1 MLFESQ
7 MGNETAPNAE
17 RGVHAASAC
26 AAALPFSLS
35 SQKRRRGPGRGG
47 RFTSLSPLSNS
58 LPARSSRGER
68 EKRPQRFSCRTQLVA
83 NPQTL
88 RRLQSLGT
96 GDGSADWK
104 SAIRQVWKPTSKGR

>member
-47 RFTSLSPLSNS
+47 RFSSLSPLSSS

-68 EKRPQRFSCRTQLVA
+68 EKSLGVFYAENTIGRRPALRTAPPRCAAVLPPQRIRKFVLA
-83 NPQTL
+83 ITL
-88 RRLQSLGT
+88 TL
-96 GDGSADWK
+96 
-104 SAIRQVWKPTSKGR
+104 